1 MTETGDQFTRRLERQ
16 KKERPLNNPKPSVS
30 KAAAESV
37 ALPAQRTGEKR
48 PDIALPKG
56 TAEVS
61 PAGALANP
69 AEIPPT
75 ITDSEKSEVGSAAAL
90 DTERELVRATCRIQ
104 LDLLELCVTPEARE
118 AHKKRTCGGAEGG
131 CPTCAANKTLR
142 EIRRDCARVAN
153 VALRLRWAADAE
165 LIDRFWLAHGR
176 APKGREWEDTDM
188 TQAIERVTRG
198 MPPARREVLLKECA
212 RESKATETRGAKR
225 VLYPYPLLRSVAP
238 NVSAGIISAVDQAV
252 MQKWNSER
260 WAALVQM
267 DRSPAHFGW
276 ENPIPLRKADV
287 VLKHSGARRFTL
299 AFSVSSRSGSSARGK
314 EFCIPIEAKDAYQL
328 EILTTLAGDSAKLGA
343 CQISEDRKRPGKWYV
358 RMAYRKLAERS
369 TATKSAAINKGILTF
384 LAAVTE
390 SGERFL
396 YDGADIESY
405 LKQVQARRQRY
416 QRQVRVSNRVGHGR
430 TRTIR
435 PIEHLQG
442 QGEAWRDT
450 RCQTIARRF
459 VKWLVAEGVGRLY
472 IDDFSGIRDQPPEG
486 LLRGEWI
493 WQRVQEWPFFKLQ
506 MKIISC
512 CEEVGIETVVRNPK
526 HISGTCPKC
535 GARSVKYANRKLRC
549 DDCKHVDHWDVA
561 AAKINLRDGER
572 ERRGEKEIEPKKVKG
587 KVKKDKPSKPKQ

>member
-1 MTETGDQFTRRLERQ
+1 MLE
-16 KKERPLNNPKPSVS
+16 
-30 KAAAESV
+30 ADTESV
-37 ALPAQRTGEKR
+37 APPARRKSEKR
-48 PDIALPKG
+48 PDMALPSG
-56 TAEVS
+56 TAEAS
-61 PAGALANP
+61 PAGALANSGP
-69 AEIPPT
+69 SVPT
-75 ITDSEKSEVGSAAAL
+75 TTDSSRDEVGSVSASS
-90 DTERELVRATCRIQ
+90 TEHELVRATCRLQ

-118 AHKKRTCGGAEGG
+118 AHKKRTCGGAEAG
-131 CPTCAANKTLR
+131 CPTCSANKTLR

-165 LIDRFWLAHGR
+165 LIDRFQLAHGR

-188 TQAIERVTRG
+188 TQAIYRVTSG
-198 MPPARREVLLKECA
+198 MPAARREVLLQECA
-212 RESKATETRGAKR
+212 RQSAATATRAAKR
-225 VLYPYPLLRSVAP
+225 VLYPYPLLRSIAP
-238 NVSAGIISAVDQAV
+238 HVSAGIISAVDQAV
-252 MQKWNSER
+252 MQKWNAER

-287 VLKHSGARRFTL
+287 VLKHSGGKRFTI
-299 AFSVSSRSGSSARGK
+299 AFSVSSRAGSSLRGK

-328 EILTTLAGDSAKLGA
+328 EILTMLAGDSAKLGA

-358 RMAYRKLAERS
+358 RMAYRKLALRS
-369 TATKSAAINKGILTF
+369 TATKAAAINKGILTF

-390 SGERFL
+390 SGERFV
-396 YDGADIESY
+396 YDGADIEAY

-416 QRQVRVSNRVGHGR
+416 QRQVKLSNRIGHGR
-430 TRTIR
+430 TRTLR

-459 VKWLVAEGVGRLY
+459 VQWLVTEDVGRLY

-486 LLRGEWI
+486 LIRGEWI
-493 WQRVQEWPFFKLQ
+493 WGRIQEWPFYKLQ

-535 GARSVKYANRKLRC
+535 SSRSVKYSGRKLRC
-549 DDCKHVDHWDVA
+549 DECKHVDHWDVA

-572 ERRGEKEIEPKKVKG
+572 ERRGEKEVEPKKVRG
-587 KVKKDKPSKPKQ
+587 KAKKPGKAA